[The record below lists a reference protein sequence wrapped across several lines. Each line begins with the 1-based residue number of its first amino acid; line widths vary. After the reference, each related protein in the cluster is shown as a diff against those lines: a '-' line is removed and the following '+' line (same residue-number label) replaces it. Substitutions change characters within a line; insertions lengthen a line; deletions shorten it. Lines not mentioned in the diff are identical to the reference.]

1 MRKMSE
7 SGKRVNKNQ
16 IAIVLTDGK
25 SNVDPK
31 RTITEARI
39 AHKLGIDIVVIGWWH
54 FIVHFIVHF
63 ISLFFN
69 FILYKIFIF
78 LHND

>member
-39 AHKLGIDIVVIGWWH
+39 AHKLGIDIVVIGW
-54 FIVHFIVHF
+54 
-63 ISLFFN
+63 
-69 FILYKIFIF
+69 
-78 LHND
+78 